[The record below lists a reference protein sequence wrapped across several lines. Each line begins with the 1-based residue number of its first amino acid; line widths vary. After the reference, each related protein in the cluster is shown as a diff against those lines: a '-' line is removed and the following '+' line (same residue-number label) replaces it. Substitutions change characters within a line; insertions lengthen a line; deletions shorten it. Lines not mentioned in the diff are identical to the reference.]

1 MKTMKQWFLLAVTAV
16 LCAAMAA
23 CADTGASSSAA
34 ASSAPASSA
43 PASSAV
49 SESTSAPASSSSEA
63 ASESGEAVTAED
75 PYTAAIVAS
84 RDQETNDSLPVLGAK
99 AGESAVYTYLPSN
112 MENDPEAAAQMA
124 DMVMQTLTLTPD
136 QLQQYAFSISLINVK
151 AYGVGVFMPAEG
163 QTEAV
168 KAALEDFVVNQQKSF
183 ENYLADQYEIAKQA
197 KVEVLPTGEVVLV
210 MCENSSEAFSTIEV
224 ALQ

>member
-1 MKTMKQWFLLAVTAV
+1 MRMKMMKQWFLLAVTAV

-23 CADTGASSSAA
+23 CADSGASSSSAA
-34 ASSAPASSA
+34 ASSAPSS
-43 PASSAV
+43 SVV
-49 SESTSAPASSSSEA
+49 SESASVSSSQA
-63 ASESGEAVTAED
+63 ASESAETTLAED

-84 RDQETNDSLPVLGAK
+84 RDQETNDSLPVIGAK
-99 AGESAVYTYLPSN
+99 AGESAVYTYLPSS

-151 AYGVGVFMPAEG
+151 AYGVGVFVPAEG
-163 QTEAV
+163 QTDAV
-168 KAALEDFVVNQQKSF
+168 KAALEDFITNQQKSF

-210 MCENSSEAFSTIEV
+210 MCENSSEAFSTIEA

>member
-16 LCAAMAA
+16 LCAAMVA

-43 PASSAV
+43 TASSAV
-49 SESTSAPASSSSEA
+49 SESTSAPASSSEA

-99 AGESAVYTYLPSN
+99 AGESAVYTYLPSS

-197 KVEVLPTGEVVLV
+197 KVGFCPPAKSCL
-210 MCENSSEAFSTIEV
+210 
-224 ALQ
+224 

>member
-16 LCAAMAA
+16 LCAAMVA

-49 SESTSAPASSSSEA
+49 SESTSAPASSSEA
-63 ASESGEAVTAED
+63 ASESGDAVTAED
-75 PYTAAIVAS
+75 PYTAAVVAS

-99 AGESAVYTYLPSN
+99 AGESAVYTYLPSS

-210 MCENSSEAFSTIEV
+210 MCENSSEAFSTIEA

>member
-49 SESTSAPASSSSEA
+49 SESTSAPASSSEA
-63 ASESGEAVTAED
+63 ASESGDAVTAED

-99 AGESAVYTYLPSN
+99 AGESAGYTYLPSS

-210 MCENSSEAFSTIEV
+210 MCENSSEAFSTIEA

>member
-49 SESTSAPASSSSEA
+49 SESTSAPASSSKA
-63 ASESGEAVTAED
+63 ASESGDAVTAED

-99 AGESAVYTYLPSN
+99 AGESAVYTYLPSS

-210 MCENSSEAFSTIEV
+210 MCENSSEAFSTIEA

>member
-16 LCAAMAA
+16 LCAAMVA

-49 SESTSAPASSSSEA
+49 SESTSAPASSSEA

-84 RDQETNDSLPVLGAK
+84 RDQETNYSLPVLGAK
-99 AGESAVYTYLPSN
+99 AGESAVYTYLPSS

-210 MCENSSEAFSTIEV
+210 MCENSSEAFSTIEA

>member
-1 MKTMKQWFLLAVTAV
+1 MKTMKQWMLLAFSAV
-16 LCAAMAA
+16 ACAAMVA
-23 CADTGASSSAA
+23 CADSGASS
-34 ASSAPASSA
+34 SSAPASSA

-49 SESTSAPASSSSEA
+49 SESTSAPASSSQA
-63 ASESGEAVTAED
+63 DSESGEAVTAED

-84 RDQETNDSLPVLGAK
+84 RDQETNDSLPVIGAK
-99 AGESAVYTYLPSN
+99 AGESAGYTYVPSS
-112 MENDPEAAAQMA
+112 MENDPQAAAQMA

-151 AYGVGVFMPAEG
+151 AYGVGVFVPAEG
-163 QTEAV
+163 QTDAV
-168 KAALEDFVVNQQKSF
+168 KAALEDFVTNQQKSF

-210 MCENSSEAFSTIEV
+210 MCENSSEAFSTIEA

>member
-16 LCAAMAA
+16 LCAAMVA

-34 ASSAPASSA
+34 ASSAPAPSA

-49 SESTSAPASSSSEA
+49 SESTSAPASSSEA

-75 PYTAAIVAS
+75 PYTVAIVAS

-99 AGESAVYTYLPSN
+99 AGESAVYTYLPSS

-210 MCENSSEAFSTIEV
+210 MCENSSEAFSTIEA

>member
-49 SESTSAPASSSSEA
+49 SESTSAPASSSEA
-63 ASESGEAVTAED
+63 ASESGDAVTAED

-99 AGESAVYTYLPSN
+99 AGESAVYTYLPSS

>member
-16 LCAAMAA
+16 LCAAMVA

-49 SESTSAPASSSSEA
+49 SESTSAPASSSEA
-63 ASESGEAVTAED
+63 ASESGDAVTAED

-99 AGESAVYTYLPSN
+99 AGESAVYTYLPSS
-112 MENDPEAAAQMA
+112 MENNPEDAAQMA

-210 MCENSSEAFSTIEV
+210 MCENSSEVFSTIEA

>member
-1 MKTMKQWFLLAVTAV
+1 MKTMKQWMLLAFSAV
-16 LCAAMAA
+16 ACAAMVA
-23 CADTGASSSAA
+23 CADSGASS
-34 ASSAPASSA
+34 SSAPASSA
-43 PASSAV
+43 PASSTV
-49 SESTSAPASSSSEA
+49 SESTSAPASSSQA

-84 RDQETNDSLPVLGAK
+84 RDQETNDSLPVIGAK
-99 AGESAVYTYLPSN
+99 AGESAGYTYVPSS
-112 MENDPEAAAQMA
+112 MENDPQAAAQMA

-210 MCENSSEAFSTIEV
+210 MCENSSEAFSTIEA

>member
-1 MKTMKQWFLLAVTAV
+1 MKQWFLLAVTAV
-16 LCAAMAA
+16 LCAAMVA
-23 CADTGASSSAA
+23 CADSGASSSQAV
-34 ASSAPASSA
+34 SSA

-49 SESTSAPASSSSEA
+49 SESVSAPASSSQA

-84 RDQETNDSLPVLGAK
+84 RDQETNDSLPVIGAK
-99 AGESAVYTYLPSN
+99 AGESAGYTYVPSS

-163 QTEAV
+163 QTDAV

-210 MCENSSEAFSTIEV
+210 MCENSSEAFSTIEA

>member
-16 LCAAMAA
+16 LCAAMVA

-43 PASSAV
+43 V
-49 SESTSAPASSSSEA
+49 SESTSAPASSSEA

-99 AGESAVYTYLPSN
+99 AGESAVYTYLPSS

-210 MCENSSEAFSTIEV
+210 MCENSSEAFSTIEA

>member
-16 LCAAMAA
+16 LCAAMVA

-43 PASSAV
+43 TASSAV
-49 SESTSAPASSSSEA
+49 SESTSAPASSSEA

-99 AGESAVYTYLPSN
+99 AGESAVYTYLPSS

-210 MCENSSEAFSTIEV
+210 MCENSSEAFSTIEA

>member
-23 CADTGASSSAA
+23 CADTGVSSSAA

-49 SESTSAPASSSSEA
+49 SESTSAPASSSEA
-63 ASESGEAVTAED
+63 ASESGDAVTAED

-99 AGESAVYTYLPSN
+99 AGESAVYTYLPSS

-151 AYGVGVFMPAEG
+151 AYGMGVFMPAEG

-210 MCENSSEAFSTIEV
+210 MCENSSEAFSTIEA

>member
-49 SESTSAPASSSSEA
+49 SESTSAPASSSEA
-63 ASESGEAVTAED
+63 ASESGDAVTAED

-99 AGESAVYTYLPSN
+99 AGESAVYTYLPSS
-112 MENDPEAAAQMA
+112 MENNPEAAAQMA

-210 MCENSSEAFSTIEV
+210 MCENSSEAFSTIEA

>member
-49 SESTSAPASSSSEA
+49 SESTSAPASSSEA
-63 ASESGEAVTAED
+63 ASESGDAVTAED

-99 AGESAVYTYLPSN
+99 AGESAVYTYLPSS
-112 MENDPEAAAQMA
+112 MENNPEDAAQMA

-210 MCENSSEAFSTIEV
+210 MCENSSEVFSTIEA

>member
-16 LCAAMAA
+16 LCAAMVA
-23 CADTGASSSAA
+23 CADSGSSSQA

-49 SESTSAPASSSSEA
+49 SESVSAPASSSQA

-84 RDQETNDSLPVLGAK
+84 RDQETNDSLPVIGAK
-99 AGESAVYTYLPSN
+99 AGESAGYTYVPSS
-112 MENDPEAAAQMA
+112 MENNPQDAARMA
-124 DMVMQTLTLTPD
+124 DTVMQILMLTPD

-163 QTEAV
+163 QTDAV
-168 KAALEDFVVNQQKSF
+168 KAALEKFVSNTQQGLQ
-183 ENYLADQYEIAKQA
+183 NYLADQYEIAKQA

-210 MCENSSEAFSTIEV
+210 MCENSSEAFSTIEA

>member
-16 LCAAMAA
+16 LCAAMVA
-23 CADTGASSSAA
+23 CADTGAS
-34 ASSAPASSA
+34 SSAPASSA

-49 SESTSAPASSSSEA
+49 SESTSAPASSSEA
-63 ASESGEAVTAED
+63 ASESGDAVTAED

-99 AGESAVYTYLPSN
+99 AGESAVYTYLPSS

-210 MCENSSEAFSTIEV
+210 MCENSSEAFSTIEA

>member
-23 CADTGASSSAA
+23 CADTGASSSA
-34 ASSAPASSA
+34 PASSA

-49 SESTSAPASSSSEA
+49 SESTSAPVSSSEA
-63 ASESGEAVTAED
+63 ASESGDAVTAED

-99 AGESAVYTYLPSN
+99 AGESAVYTYLPSS

-210 MCENSSEAFSTIEV
+210 MCENSSEAFSTIEA

>member
-49 SESTSAPASSSSEA
+49 SESTSAPASSSEA
-63 ASESGEAVTAED
+63 ASESGGAVTAED

-99 AGESAVYTYLPSN
+99 AGESAVYTYLPSS

-210 MCENSSEAFSTIEV
+210 MCENSSEAFSTIEA

>member
-1 MKTMKQWFLLAVTAV
+1 MKTMKTMKQWFLLAVTAV

-43 PASSAV
+43 V
-49 SESTSAPASSSSEA
+49 SESTSAPASSSEA
-63 ASESGEAVTAED
+63 ASESGDAVTAED

-99 AGESAVYTYLPSN
+99 AGESAVYTYLPSS

>member
-23 CADTGASSSAA
+23 CADTGASSSA
-34 ASSAPASSA
+34 PASSA

-49 SESTSAPASSSSEA
+49 SESTSAPASSSEA
-63 ASESGEAVTAED
+63 ASESGDAVTAED

-99 AGESAVYTYLPSN
+99 AGESAVYTYLPSS

-210 MCENSSEAFSTIEV
+210 MCENSSEAFSTIEA

>member
-49 SESTSAPASSSSEA
+49 SESTSAPASSSEA

-99 AGESAVYTYLPSN
+99 AGESAVYTYLPSS

-124 DMVMQTLTLTPD
+124 DMVMQTLTLIPD

-210 MCENSSEAFSTIEV
+210 MCENSSEAFSTIEA

>member
-16 LCAAMAA
+16 LCAAMVA

-49 SESTSAPASSSSEA
+49 SESTSAPTSSSEA
-63 ASESGEAVTAED
+63 ASESGGAVTAED

-99 AGESAVYTYLPSN
+99 AGESAVYTYLPSS

>member
-23 CADTGASSSAA
+23 CADTSASSSAA

-49 SESTSAPASSSSEA
+49 SESTSAPASSSEA

-99 AGESAVYTYLPSN
+99 AGESAVYTYLPSS

-210 MCENSSEAFSTIEV
+210 MCENSSEAFSTIEA

>member
-49 SESTSAPASSSSEA
+49 SESTSAPASSSEA
-63 ASESGEAVTAED
+63 ASASGEAVTAED

-99 AGESAVYTYLPSN
+99 GGESAVYTYLPSS

-210 MCENSSEAFSTIEV
+210 MCENSSEAFSTIEA

>member
-23 CADTGASSSAA
+23 CADTSASSSAA

-49 SESTSAPASSSSEA
+49 SESTSAPASSSEA

-99 AGESAVYTYLPSN
+99 AGESAVYTYLPSS

-124 DMVMQTLTLTPD
+124 DMVMQTLTLTLD

-163 QTEAV
+163 QTETV

-210 MCENSSEAFSTIEV
+210 MCENSSEAFSTIEA

>member
-1 MKTMKQWFLLAVTAV
+1 MKTMKQWMLLAFSAV
-16 LCAAMAA
+16 LCAAMVA
-23 CADTGASSSAA
+23 CADSGASSSSAA
-34 ASSAPASSA
+34 ASSSS
-43 PASSAV
+43 ASSAV
-49 SESTSAPASSSSEA
+49 SESVSASASSSQA

-84 RDQETNDSLPVLGAK
+84 RDQETNDALPVIGAK
-99 AGESAVYTYLPSN
+99 AGESAVYTYLPSS

-163 QTEAV
+163 QTDAV
-168 KAALEDFVVNQQKSF
+168 KAALEDFVTNQQKSF

-210 MCENSSEAFSTIEV
+210 MCENSDEV
-224 ALQ
+224 LASIKDAAAAV

>member
-16 LCAAMAA
+16 LCAAMVA
-23 CADTGASSSAA
+23 CADTVASSSAA

-49 SESTSAPASSSSEA
+49 SESTSAPASSSEA
-63 ASESGEAVTAED
+63 ASESGDAVTAED

-99 AGESAVYTYLPSN
+99 AGESAVYTYLPSS

-210 MCENSSEAFSTIEV
+210 MCENSSEAFSTIEA

>member
-49 SESTSAPASSSSEA
+49 SESTSAPASSSEA

-99 AGESAVYTYLPSN
+99 AGESAVYTYLPSS
-112 MENDPEAAAQMA
+112 MENGPEAAAQMA

-210 MCENSSEAFSTIEV
+210 MCENSSEAFSTIEA

>member
-1 MKTMKQWFLLAVTAV
+1 MKTMKQWMLLAFSAV
-16 LCAAMAA
+16 ACAAMVA
-23 CADTGASSSAA
+23 CADSGASS
-34 ASSAPASSA
+34 SSAPASSA

-49 SESTSAPASSSSEA
+49 SESTSAPASSSQA

-84 RDQETNDSLPVLGAK
+84 RDQETNDSLPVIGAK
-99 AGESAVYTYLPSN
+99 AGESAGYTYVPSS
-112 MENDPEAAAQMA
+112 MENDLQAAAQMA

-151 AYGVGVFMPAEG
+151 AYGVGVFVPAEG
-163 QTEAV
+163 QTDAV
-168 KAALEDFVVNQQKSF
+168 KAALEDFVTNQQKSF

-210 MCENSSEAFSTIEV
+210 MCENSDQVLASIKDAAAAI
-224 ALQ
+224 

>member
-49 SESTSAPASSSSEA
+49 SESTSAPASSSEA

-99 AGESAVYTYLPSN
+99 AGESAVYTYLPSS

-124 DMVMQTLTLTPD
+124 DMVMQTLALTPD

-210 MCENSSEAFSTIEV
+210 MCENSSEAFSTIEA

>member
-16 LCAAMAA
+16 LCAAMVA

-49 SESTSAPASSSSEA
+49 SESTSAPASSSEA
-63 ASESGEAVTAED
+63 ASESGGAVTAED

-99 AGESAVYTYLPSN
+99 AGESAVYTYLPSS

>member
-16 LCAAMAA
+16 LCAAMVA

-49 SESTSAPASSSSEA
+49 SESTSAPASSSEA

-99 AGESAVYTYLPSN
+99 AGESAVYTYLPSS

-197 KVEVLPTGEVVLV
+197 KVEVLPPGEVVLV

>member
-49 SESTSAPASSSSEA
+49 SESTSAPASSSEA
-63 ASESGEAVTAED
+63 ASESGDAVTAED

-99 AGESAVYTYLPSN
+99 AGESAVYTYLPSS

-163 QTEAV
+163 QTETV

-210 MCENSSEAFSTIEV
+210 MCENSSEAFSTIEA

>member
-49 SESTSAPASSSSEA
+49 SESTSAPTSSSEA
-63 ASESGEAVTAED
+63 ASESGGAVTAED

-99 AGESAVYTYLPSN
+99 AGESAVYTYLPSS

>member
-49 SESTSAPASSSSEA
+49 SESTSAPASSSEA

-99 AGESAVYTYLPSN
+99 AGESAVYTYLPSS